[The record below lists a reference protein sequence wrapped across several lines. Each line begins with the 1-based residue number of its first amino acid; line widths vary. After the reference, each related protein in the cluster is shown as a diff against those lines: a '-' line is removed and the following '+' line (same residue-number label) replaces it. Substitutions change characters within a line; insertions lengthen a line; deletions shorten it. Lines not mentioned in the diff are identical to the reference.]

1 MTDDLDRFH
10 PVIQAWFRDRVGVP
24 TAVQCATWPAIAAG
38 EHVLATAP
46 TGSGKTLTA
55 FLWAINQLLTERWP
69 SGELALLYVS
79 PLKALGADIQRNL
92 LQPLDELRQ
101 RCGAAGLQVPDIRV
115 QLRTGDTPP
124 AERARMLRKP
134 PEILI
139 TTPESLNLLLL
150 SHPGR
155 QVLASVRTVVLD
167 EIHAVAATHRGTY
180 LMTAVERL
188 ARIAG
193 DPQRVALSATV
204 RPLDVVA
211 QFIGGQRKVVVVAP
225 PSRKVLAV
233 QIVNPLAGQTL
244 DPGVPDSWWRGLVA
258 WLKVRILANRSTLV
272 FANNRRLVE
281 KLARMINEAEPEP
294 IAYAHH
300 GSLAKELRQDVERR
314 LKAGELKALCATGSL
329 ELGIDIGS
337 VDEVVLLG
345 APRSLSAAIQRI
357 GRAGHQV
364 GAVSRGVLV
373 PSHAR
378 DALACAVLAPLVVA
392 GRSEAIQPVRAPLDV
407 LAQVILAMC
416 TTEPWLPDDLFAF
429 MRTCAPYMTLSRTAF
444 DLTLAMLRGRYVETS
459 IAELTPRLRQDEATG
474 HLQARAG
481 AKLLLAQAGGVI
493 PDRGYFHIRV
503 AGSGARIG
511 DLDEEFVWERHIG
524 DEFSIGAQTWR
535 IERITHD
542 DVEVTPGHSR
552 GAMAPFWRAEQEDRG
567 WDLAGAEAAFLERI
581 EPQLGDPGLTTDLA
595 AATHMD
601 AGAARQLQDLLGRQR
616 QATGKLPHR
625 HRIVVEVCPEPAQRA
640 SDGVDGRQVI
650 VHAPWGGKALRPW
663 AIVLDAAAIEQTGR
677 SWRMQATDT
686 CIGMSPPDG
695 ADVRDLLLS
704 VTSDRVEALLRQR
717 LGQTGYFGSRF
728 REAAGRALLVPR
740 QHMARRMPL
749 WLTRQRAKRLL
760 QSVAGYGDFPIVAE
774 TWRACLEDAFEL
786 DVLRERVDE
795 LLAGEIEI
803 HIART
808 QKPSPLAEGLV
819 WSSTNAA
826 MYDDDS
832 PQAAVPL
839 AERVLQA
846 VARQRDSR
854 PRFAPHLVA
863 DLEARL
869 QRTRLGDAPETAE
882 DLVDLVLAR
891 VVMSEP
897 EWDTLLAAMQRDHGI
912 ERSTLDAQLLG
923 RVLHTQ
929 LPDATMQCTVTP
941 FQHRRILAALEGP
954 PLALGELLSEAL
966 RSLGPVTTTQL
977 GALWGLQPCVLQP
990 VLDGLCESGHV
1001 LVDRFILNDE
1011 TLQVCW
1017 TDNVERLLRMQ
1028 RVARRPGFAALPL
1041 SQLPLFLGHCQGL
1054 CKRATGPEG
1063 AQAALEKL
1071 MGLGAPA
1078 VTWEADILPARV
1090 APYHTAWLDALLQ
1103 TTDLIWYGTGPRELA
1118 FAPRHAVP
1126 LFAQTCGEAAA
1137 ALLPD
1142 PHAGY
1147 DFGNLQTLA
1156 RLPARDLAG
1165 QLWRLAFQ
1173 GAVTCDGFAAVRQ
1186 AALLDFDMPAQ
1197 ADKSAQRLSR
1207 GLQSGRLWPGA
1218 WRQLPATRE
1227 PDVLEAAERDKERV
1241 RQLIDRYGV
1250 LFRELLA
1257 HEPPLLQWRRLLPAM
1272 RVMELSG
1279 ELLAGQFFQDVPGLQ
1294 FTTPTVMRRL
1304 QRGLDATPVFWMSA
1318 VDPASCCGIRL
1329 DGLRSQLPQR
1339 LPTTHLVFH
1348 GEHLMVVSRR
1358 GGDQLEVRVAPEN
1371 PDLPRC
1377 LRALGELVARA
1388 FLPLRSLAVET
1399 VNGEPALRT
1408 PYRQALLDAGF
1419 EADLSRL
1426 VLRRS
1431 WLG

>member
-1 MTDDLDRFH
+1 MTADLDRFH
-10 PVIQAWFRDRVGVP
+10 PIVQAWFRERVGRP
-24 TAVQCATWPAIAAG
+24 TAVQRATWPVIAAG

-55 FLWAINQLLTERWP
+55 FLWAINQLLTEQWP
-69 SGELALLYVS
+69 SGELALLYIS

-92 LQPLDELRQ
+92 LQPLAELRE
-101 RCGAAGLQVPDIRV
+101 RFAAAGLQVPDIRV
-115 QLRTGDTPP
+115 QLRTGDTAA

-150 SHPGR
+150 SAPG
-155 QVLASVRTVVLD
+155 QKALASVRTVVLD

-188 ARIAG
+188 ARIAQ
-193 DPQRVALSATV
+193 DPQRIALSATV

-211 QFIGGQRKVVVVAP
+211 QFVGGLRPVRIVAP
-225 PSRKVLAV
+225 ASHKILDVHVIDPV
-233 QIVNPLAGQTL
+233 AGQVL
-244 DPGVPDSWWRGLVA
+244 DPGVPDSWWRAMVG
-258 WLKVRILANRSTLV
+258 WLKGRIHANRSTLV

-281 KLARMINEAEPEP
+281 KLARMINETEPEP

-373 PSHAR
+373 PSHTR
-378 DALACAVLAPLVVA
+378 DALACAVLAPLVVK
-392 GRSEAIQPVRAPLDV
+392 GSGEAIQPVRAPLDV

-416 TTEPWLPDDLFAF
+416 TTEAWLPDDLFAF
-429 MRTCAPYMTLSRTAF
+429 LKTCSPYLTLTRGAF
-444 DLTLAMLRGRYVETS
+444 DLTLAMLRGRYAETR
-459 IAELTPRLRQDEATG
+459 IAELTPRLRQDETTG
-474 HLQARAG
+474 QLQARPG

-493 PDRGYFHIRV
+493 PDRGYFKIRV
-503 AGSGARIG
+503 SGSGARIG
-511 DLDEEFVWERHIG
+511 ELDEEFVWERHIG

-552 GAMAPFWRAEQEDRG
+552 AAMAPFWRAEQEDRG
-567 WDLAGAEAAFLERI
+567 WELAGAEAEFLEHI
-581 EPQLGDPGLTTDLA
+581 EPRLGQPTLA
-595 AATHMD
+595 AELAADARMD
-601 AGAARQLQDLLGRQR
+601 PGAARLLEDLLARQR
-616 QATGKLPHR
+616 EATGKLPHR
-625 HRIVVEVCPEPAQRA
+625 HRIVVEICPEPAQRA

-663 AIVLDAAAIEQTGR
+663 AIALDAAALEQTGR
-677 SWRMQATDT
+677 SWRIQATDT
-686 CIGMSPPDG
+686 CIGLSPPDG
-695 ADVRDLLLS
+695 ADVRELLLS
-704 VTSDRVEALLRQR
+704 VTSERVEALLRGR
-717 LGQTGYFGSRF
+717 LGQTGYFGARF

-760 QSVAGYGDFPIVAE
+760 QAVSGYGDFPIVAE
-774 TWRACLEDAFEL
+774 TWRACLEDGFEL
-786 DVLRERVDE
+786 DVLRERLDE
-795 LLAGEIEI
+795 LVAAEIDI
-803 HIART
+803 HVAHT
-808 QKPSPLAEGLV
+808 PKPSPLAEGLV

-832 PQAAVPL
+832 PKAGVPL
-839 AERVLQA
+839 SERILRE
-846 VARQRDSR
+846 VARQGDVR
-854 PRFAPHLVA
+854 PRFAPQLVA

-869 QRTRLGDAPETAE
+869 QRTRPGDAPETAA
-882 DLVDLVLAR
+882 DLVDVVLAR
-891 VVMSEP
+891 VVLRQG
-897 EWDTLLAAMQRDHGI
+897 EWLALLAAMQRDHGV
-912 ERSTLDAQLLG
+912 ELPALQAELAG
-923 RVLHTQ
+923 RVLHLH
-929 LPDATMQCTVTP
+929 LPGATEPCVTTP
-941 FQHRRILAALEGP
+941 FQHRRIVAALAGAP
-954 PLALGELLSEAL
+954 QALEELLLEAL
-966 RSLGPVTTTQL
+966 RSLGPVAPAQL
-977 GALWGLQPCVLQP
+977 STLWGVPEALLQPR
-990 VLDGLCESGHV
+990 LDALCEAGH
-1001 LVDRFILNDE
+1001 LLADRFLLHDE

-1028 RVARRPGFAALPL
+1028 RAARRPSFAALPL
-1041 SQLPLFLGHCQGL
+1041 AQLPLFLAHWQGL
-1054 CKRATGPEG
+1054 CERGTGPEG
-1063 AQAALEKL
+1063 TQAALEKL
-1071 MGLGAPA
+1071 LGLGAPA
-1078 VTWEADILPARV
+1078 VAWEADILPARV

-1103 TTDLIWYGTGPRELA
+1103 TTDLVWYGTGPRDLA
-1118 FAPRHAVP
+1118 LAPRSALP
-1126 LFAQTCGEAAA
+1126 LFAQTDSDKAAD
-1137 ALLPD
+1137 LLQD

-1147 DFGNLQTLA
+1147 DFASLQSRT
-1156 RLPARDLAG
+1156 RLPPRELAQ
-1165 QLWRLAFQ
+1165 QLWQLAFQ

-1186 AALLDFDMPAQ
+1186 AALLDFEMPAA

-1207 GLQSGRLWPGA
+1207 GLQAGRLWPGA
-1218 WRQLPATRE
+1218 WRRLPTATE
-1227 PDVLEAAERDKERV
+1227 PDVFEAAERDKERV

-1279 ELLAGQFFQDVPGLQ
+1279 ELLAGQFFQGVPGLQ
-1294 FTTPTVMRRL
+1294 FTTPSALRRL
-1304 QRGLDATPVFWMSA
+1304 NKGLDAAPVYWMSA
-1318 VDPASCCGIRL
+1318 IDPASCCGIRL
-1329 DGLRSQLPQR
+1329 DDLRAQLPPR
-1339 LPTTHLVFH
+1339 LPSTHLVFH
-1348 GEHLMVVSRR
+1348 GAQLVAVSRR
-1358 GGDQLEVRVAPEN
+1358 GGDQLDVRVPPDD

-1377 LRALGELVARA
+1377 LRALAELTTRA
-1388 FLPLRSLAVET
+1388 FQPLRSLAVET

-1408 PYRQALLDAGF
+1408 PYRKALLDAGF
-1419 EADLSRL
+1419 EPDLARL

-1431 WLG
+1431 WAG